1 MNVVQDKCERGS
13 KRGSTAARHQDLHD
27 RLLGTAEAAITAE
40 GLAGV
45 RARALAE
52 AAGCSVGA
60 IYGVFADLDMLV
72 LAVNVRT
79 LDALDTVMCRA
90 TDTAGPGGAADAGP
104 AGHLARLA
112 EAYLDYAAANRP
124 RWDALFQHR
133 MAEGHPIPSW
143 YAERLA
149 TVFRHVEA
157 PLSALRPGLSAEAC
171 AMLARTVFAAVH
183 GMVELGLDEKV
194 AATSLPVLREQVQM
208 VVGAIASGMQGS

>member
-1 MNVVQDKCERGS
+1 MNVVQNKCERSS

-27 RLLGTAEAAITAE
+27 RLVGIAEAAIATE
-40 GLAGV
+40 GLAGL

-79 LDALDTVMCRA
+79 LEALDTVMGRA
-90 TDTAGPGGAADAGP
+90 ADAAGPGGAADAGP

-133 MAEGHPIPSW
+133 MAEGRPIPPW
-143 YAERLA
+143 YAERLEM
-149 TVFRHVEA
+149 VFRHVEA
-157 PLSALRPGLSAEAC
+157 PLSALQPGLPAGAC
-171 AMLARTVFAAVH
+171 ATLARTVFAAVH
-183 GMVELGLDEKV
+183 GMVGLGLDGKV
-194 AATSLPVLREQVQM
+194 AAMTLPVLRGQVRM
-208 VVGAIASGMQGS
+208 VVGAIASGLQG